1 MATAAMPL
9 AVELCRRWGQLKTER
24 GVWDS
29 HCEEIAERFWPDA
42 ADFISERTQGEKRAQ
57 KVFDATPAQALEKFS
72 AVLESLLT
80 PRTQTWHRLHA
91 KDPRKNEDREVKEWF
106 DQATD
111 WLFAQ
116 RASPE
121 GGFYSQAHLGYKSL
135 GAFGSSDLFVEER
148 PGGGIRYK
156 NYPVSQV
163 WIACDHLGRV
173 DTLFRRYKLSHS
185 AAMKKWDGNPKATLP
200 ARVREQVGAKPDDE
214 LEYLHVVMPNPDY
227 VPGALGVTGMRFAA
241 YEVCVQEKIVIEASG
256 YHEFPH
262 LYSRYTMAPGEKYGR
277 SPAMLVLPT
286 VKTLQSMMQTHLR
299 AGHKVANPPL
309 LLHSDGVLG
318 QGSLEPRLHAG
329 GLNFGGV
336 DDQGRPLIQPLHTGA
351 RLDITFE
358 MMQEQREL
366 IQDVFLVRLFTILV
380 ETPQMT
386 ATEALLRS
394 QEKGVLLAPTVG
406 RQQSEM
412 LGPMIEREV
421 AIGMRQG
428 MLPEPPES
436 LLEDGG
442 QYEIEYQSMATTL
455 QRTEELVA
463 IQRLIET
470 GTSLYEQD
478 PYVFDIIKS
487 EEVMKRSAMING
499 VPAEILRTDEEL
511 EEKREQR
518 QTEEQVGAASE
529 AAPAGAKALRDL
541 AAAQRDFAEIPPEG
555 PPG

>member
-1 MATAAMPL
+1 MPN
-9 AVELCRRWGQLKTER
+9 AVQLTRLWEQLKTER
-24 GVWDS
+24 AVWDS

-42 ADFISERTQGEKRAQ
+42 ADFITTRTPGEKRAE
-57 KVFDATPAQALEKFS
+57 KIFDATPAQALEKFS

-80 PRTQTWHRLHA
+80 PRTQTWHRLRA
-91 KDPRKNEDREVKEWF
+91 KDKRKNEDREVKEWF
-106 DQATD
+106 DYATE

-116 RASPE
+116 RSSPE

-135 GAFGSSDLFVEER
+135 GAFGSSDLFLDER

-156 NYPVSQV
+156 NYHVGSV
-163 WIACDHLGRV
+163 WVATDHLGRV
-173 DTLFRRYKLSHS
+173 NTLFRRYKLSNV
-185 AAMKKWDGNPKATLP
+185 AAMTKWDKNPRAVLP
-200 ARVREQVGAKPDDE
+200 NKVRERVATHPYEE
-214 LEYLHVVMPNPDY
+214 LEYLHVVMPNDEL
-227 VPGALGVTGMRFAA
+227 VPGALGVTGMPFAA
-241 YEVCVQEKIVIEASG
+241 YELCVSEKMIIEQSG

-262 LYSRYTMAPGEKYGR
+262 LYSRYTLAPSEKYGR

-318 QGSLEPRLHAG
+318 GGSIEPRLHAG

-394 QEKGVLLAPTVG
+394 QEKGILLAPTVG

-412 LGPMIEREV
+412 LGPMIEREIS
-421 AIGMRQG
+421 IGLRQG
-428 MLPEPPES
+428 ALQDPPQS
-436 LLEDGG
+436 LMEDGG

-470 GTSLYEQD
+470 GTSLFEQD
-478 PYVFDIIKS
+478 PHVFDIIKT
-487 EEVMKRSAMING
+487 EEVMKRSAYING
-499 VPAEILRTDEEL
+499 VPTDILRTDDEL
-511 EEKREQR
+511 QQMQEQR
-518 QTEEQVGAASE
+518 EAQEEVGMAAE
-529 AAPAGAKALRDL
+529 AAPQGAKALRDL